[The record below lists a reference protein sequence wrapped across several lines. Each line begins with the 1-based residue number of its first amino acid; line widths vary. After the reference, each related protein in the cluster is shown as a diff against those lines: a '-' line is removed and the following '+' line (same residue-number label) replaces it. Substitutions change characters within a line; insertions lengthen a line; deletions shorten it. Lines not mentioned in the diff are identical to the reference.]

1 MNISTRCPPPGPL
14 RMAFDFSCFR
24 STMDT
29 GWKLTFVVRRKVGK
43 ISCIVGW
50 RAREARARIEVR
62 SAI

>member
-43 ISCIVGW
+43 MRTKLAIYPDLVW
-50 RAREARARIEVR
+50 RIEA
-62 SAI
+62 S